1 MQYVKSLV
9 FNIKEL
15 FVKTF
20 LIAAISF
27 VVLALLF
34 QLFFVFLEVSG
45 RQNGLH
51 KLLMKLLGELMEL
64 SKTIQITFG
73 MKPKTIFG

>member
-20 LIAAISF
+20 LIAAIIIK
-27 VVLALLF
+27 
-34 QLFFVFLEVSG
+34 E
-45 RQNGLH
+45 
-51 KLLMKLLGELMEL
+51 
-64 SKTIQITFG
+64 ITTEAA
-73 MKPKTIFG
+73 KPAAPVKKKEADEFKEKPAAW